1 MTITLFLIEVAGWIG
16 AALILGAYILLSAGK
31 LKGDSPVYQWMNVIG
46 AAGFILNS
54 GYHGAIPS
62 VAINVLWIGIGGFA
76 LWRIYKSA
84 KSAPQETP

>member
-1 MTITLFLIEVAGWIG
+1 MTLTLFLIEAAGWIG
-16 AALILGAYILLSAGK
+16 ASLILGAYVLLSAGK
-31 LKGDSPVYQWMNVIG
+31 MHGNSPMYQWMNVIG

-76 LWRIYKSA
+76 LWRIYKRA
-84 KSAPQETP
+84 KPV

>member
-1 MTITLFLIEVAGWIG
+1 MTLSLFLIEAAGWVG
-16 AALILGAYILLSAGK
+16 ASLILGAYILLSAGRMQ
-31 LKGDSPVYQWMNVIG
+31 GNSPAYQWMNVIG

-76 LWRIYKSA
+76 LWRIYKRA
-84 KSAPQETP
+84 KSV